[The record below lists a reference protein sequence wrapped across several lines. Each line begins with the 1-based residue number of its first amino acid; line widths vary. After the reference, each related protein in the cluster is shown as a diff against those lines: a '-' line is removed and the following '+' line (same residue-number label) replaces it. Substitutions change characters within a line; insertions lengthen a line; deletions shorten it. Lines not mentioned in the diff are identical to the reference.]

1 MVQKT
6 SIAFRGGATAPLKPQ
21 TEVNIMQNIIE
32 IYRLMCNADPTM
44 QYLAGGYVV
53 LMLISLIMIIVG
65 WCKNQ

>member
-1 MVQKT
+1 MGEKT
-6 SIAFRGGATAPLKPQ
+6 SIAFREVALATSQPQ

>member
-1 MVQKT
+1 
-6 SIAFRGGATAPLKPQ
+6 
-21 TEVNIMQNIIE
+21 MQNILE